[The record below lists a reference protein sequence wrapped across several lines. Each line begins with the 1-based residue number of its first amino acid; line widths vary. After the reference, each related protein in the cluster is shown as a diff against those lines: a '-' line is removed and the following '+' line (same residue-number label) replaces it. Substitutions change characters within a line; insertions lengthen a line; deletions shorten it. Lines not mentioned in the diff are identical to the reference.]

1 MMCLTT
7 AIIPIITKNVRLT
20 TCHLQ
25 DDAHTSVTSRQT
37 KVSALRKKR
46 KPAMRLFVIY
56 DTYVRTPDKER

>member
-1 MMCLTT
+1 MMCIIA

-25 DDAHTSVTSRQT
+25 DDAHTSVTLRQT

-46 KPAMRLFVIY
+46 KPEMRLFVIY
-56 DTYVRTPDKER
+56 DTYVRTPDNER

>member
-7 AIIPIITKNVRLT
+7 AMIPIITKNVRLT

-37 KVSALRKKR
+37 NVRALRKKR
-46 KPAMRLFVIY
+46 NSAMRLFVIY

>member
-20 TCHLQ
+20 ICHLQ
-25 DDAHTSVTSRQT
+25 DDAHTSVTLRQT

-46 KPAMRLFVIY
+46 KPEMRLFVIY
-56 DTYVRTPDKER
+56 DTYVRTPDNER